1 MRPDHVRLSAL
12 AAAVLIVSPCSVFAQ
27 TTTSTDSAIAELRQ
41 LLIDQRAAIDRQARI
56 IEEQGRT
63 LAALQQRVEGTNVP
77 ATTTAIAAVGS
88 QAPLSQQ
95 PTSRTA
101 AEPTP
106 DLPAMVVSAGEFPG
120 SIRIPGTESAF
131 KLGGQ
136 ARLVAVHTLSALGT
150 EDRFVTSSIPVG
162 VPRAGDE
169 ARTVYSP
176 IASRLS
182 TELRM
187 PSQRGPMRLF
197 IETDFAGA
205 SRTSRLRHAFLQTDR
220 FVVGQTWST
229 FSDPEADPIGI
240 DFEGLNAISRL
251 RQPLFRWTPKGTG
264 ARYQWAFA
272 VENPAPDLTG
282 AQGVNLTPDFIAR
295 LKFHPGKKRGLALYT
310 DHIQLSLLVRQL
322 RGEVPGDSVDALAT
336 AGIGGNISGVLVPR
350 WDADDRVKFAVNA
363 GSGIGRY
370 IADLSSLGGQDAV
383 YDPVQVSLRALPVAS
398 GYFGYEHA
406 WSRVFTTAVTY
417 GVVNVSNLDIQTE
430 DAFHRTQR
438 TSINLMWNPVPF
450 VDIVVEYLAGTRVNK
465 DGQRASSSQIQSG
478 WTLKF

>member
-1 MRPDHVRLSAL
+1 MAFVASC
-12 AAAVLIVSPCSVFAQ
+12 AVPGTTLAQ
-27 TTTSTDSAIAELRQ
+27 TTPIDAAISELRQ
-41 LLIDQRAAIDRQARI
+41 LLADQSAALDRQARI
-56 IEEQGRT
+56 IEEQGRR
-63 LAALQQRVEGTNVP
+63 LEALQERVEGTSRSTEKPLALDVP
-77 ATTTAIAAVGS
+77 ATTTATAAVGA
-88 QAPLSQQ
+88 QTPVPQQ

-131 KLGGQ
+131 KIGGQ

-162 VPRAGDE
+162 VPRVGDE

-176 IASRLS
+176 IASRLN

-187 PSQRGPMRLF
+187 PSERGPMRLF
-197 IETDFAGA
+197 IESDFAGA
-205 SRTSRLRHAFLQTDR
+205 GRTMRLRHAFLQTNR

-229 FSDPEADPIGI
+229 FSDPEADTIGI
-240 DFEGLNAISRL
+240 DFEGLNAISRF
-251 RQPLFRWTPKGTG
+251 RQPLFRWTPGGTG

-282 AQGVNLTPDFIAR
+282 AEGVNLTPDFVAR
-295 LKFHPGKKRGLALYT
+295 LKFHPGRKRGVALYT
-310 DHIQLSLLVRQL
+310 DHIQASPLVRQL
-322 RGEVPGDSVDALAT
+322 RGEVLGQSGDALGT
-336 AGIGGNISGVLVPR
+336 TGIGGNMSGVLVPR
-350 WDADDRVKFAVNA
+350 WDADDRIKFAVNA

-383 YDPVQVSLRALPVAS
+383 YDSMQVSLRALPVSS
-398 GYFGYEHA
+398 GYVGYEHA
-406 WSRVFTTAVTY
+406 WTRVFTTALAY
-417 GVVNVSNLDIQTE
+417 GVVNVSNLDIQPG
-430 DAFHRTQR
+430 DALQRTQR
-438 TSINLMWNPVPF
+438 GSVNLMWNPIPQA
-450 VDIVVEYLAGTRVNK
+450 DIVLEFLAGRRVNK
-465 DGQRASSSQIQSG
+465 DGQRPISSQIQAG

>member
-1 MRPDHVRLSAL
+1 
-12 AAAVLIVSPCSVFAQ
+12 
-27 TTTSTDSAIAELRQ
+27 
-41 LLIDQRAAIDRQARI
+41 
-56 IEEQGRT
+56 
-63 LAALQQRVEGTNVP
+63 
-77 ATTTAIAAVGS
+77 
-88 QAPLSQQ
+88 
-95 PTSRTA
+95 
-101 AEPTP
+101 
-106 DLPAMVVSAGEFPG
+106 MVVSAGEFPG

-136 ARLVAVHTLSALGT
+136 ARMVAVHTLSALGT
-150 EDRFVTSSIPVG
+150 EDRFVTSSIPVA
-162 VPRAGDE
+162 VPRAGEE

-205 SRTSRLRHAFLQTDR
+205 GRTMRLRHAFLQTNR

-229 FSDPEADPIGI
+229 FSDPEADTIGI
-240 DFEGLNAISRL
+240 DFEGLNAISRF
-251 RQPLFRWTPKGTG
+251 RQPLFRWTPSGTA

-282 AQGVNLTPDFIAR
+282 AEGLNFTPDFIAR
-295 LKFHPGKKRGLALYT
+295 LKFQPDRKRGLALYT
-310 DHIQLSLLVRQL
+310 DHIQASLLVRQL
-322 RGEVPGDSVDALAT
+322 RGEVPGQAGDALVT
-336 AGIGGNISGVLVPR
+336 GGIGGNISGVLVPR
-350 WDADDRVKFAVNA
+350 WDADDRIKFAVNA

-417 GVVNVSNLDIQTE
+417 GVVNVSNLDIQLE

-465 DGQRASSSQIQSG
+465 NGQRASSSQIQSG